1 MYFCP
6 LMQERSFET
15 KKVLKSVVRRWAGVC
30 VCLALATVAH
40 AQGTVKGFLK
50 SEASGEAVMFASVTL
65 EGTNY
70 GVSSD
75 VSGYYS
81 LSRIPAGQYT
91 LVVTSLEYETVREV
105 VSISNDRVLT
115 RNLLLQA
122 KVVTLEGAE
131 VRADREEQTTQVR
144 TSVET
149 IRPADIKRIPS
160 FGGAPD
166 LVQALQV
173 LPGFVSSGDQGGQLY
188 IRGGSPVQNKVL
200 LDGMLIYN
208 AFHSIGLFSVFD
220 SDALSNADVYT
231 GAFSAKYGGRI
242 SSVMDIRTRDGNMV
256 KTEGKVGASPF
267 GAKVLVHG
275 PLRKM
280 QEDRSG
286 GISYL
291 LSVKHSYL
299 EQSSE
304 WFYPYIDDGRLPFGF
319 TDTYGKI
326 TFGGGDGSK
335 MNLFGFNFNDNAS
348 VLDDATLEP
357 FANYRWSNV
366 GGGGAFTVVPPG
378 SSVLMNGHFAFSN
391 YKIDFE
397 EAGSPDRFSEAKG
410 FNFGLDF
417 KYVLGEDNVE
427 YGIEVVGL
435 KTDFETFNTLG
446 VSVEQEEN
454 TTELGGYVDYT
465 IKRGRWILQPSG
477 RFQYYSSLAKA
488 RLEPRLGIKF
498 KATERLRLK
507 AAGGMYSQNVIS
519 TASDRDIVNLF
530 QGFLTAPQNLQDN
543 ITLPN
548 GEVREITQ
556 SLQTANHAVAGLEFD
571 LTERMNVNI
580 EGYVK
585 HFTRLTNINRNKLFP
600 DNITYASEEDAFKKD
615 FIVETG
621 RAVGADVVLKYEERE
636 TYLWF
641 VYGLG
646 NVDRW
651 DGFRWYDPLF
661 DRRHNVNLVASQGFG
676 KQWLVSARWNL
687 GSGLP
692 FTQSQGYYQAPG
704 TGGGIDG
711 DYVASNPSNISIFL
725 SGLNEGR
732 LPAYHRLDVNMKRTW
747 GNTDGSQLELSVGIT
762 NVYSRQ
768 NVFYINRI
776 TGQRKDQLPFLPSVG
791 LDWTF

>member
-1 MYFCP
+1 MRK
-6 LMQERSFET
+6 LKIDSLRAAAVNALRLLA
-15 KKVLKSVVRRWAGVC
+15 VLLLGV
-30 VCLALATVAH
+30 TTTSS

-50 SEASGEAVMFASVTL
+50 SESSGEAVMFASVTL
-65 EGTNY
+65 EGTSF

-75 VSGYYS
+75 VEGYFS

-91 LVVTSLEYETVREV
+91 LVVTSLEFETLKK
-105 VSISNDRVLT
+105 SIEIRNNKVLT
-115 RNLLLQA
+115 SNMLLST
-122 KVVTLEGAE
+122 KVVVLGGAE

-173 LPGFVSSGDQGGQLY
+173 LPGFVSTGDQGGQLY
-188 IRGGSPVQNKVL
+188 IRGGSPIQNKVL

-220 SDALSNADVYT
+220 SDALANADVYT

-242 SSVMDIRTRDGNMV
+242 SSVMDIRTRDGNMRR
-256 KTEGKVGASPF
+256 TEGRVGASPF
-267 GAKVLVHG
+267 GAKLLVHG
-275 PLRKM
+275 PLRAM
-280 QEDRSG
+280 SEDKSG

-299 EQSSE
+299 DQTSE
-304 WFYPYIDDGRLPFGF
+304 LFYPYIDDGRLPFGF
-319 TDTYGKI
+319 TDAFGKI
-326 TFGGGDGSK
+326 TFGGADGSK
-335 MNLFGFNFNDNAS
+335 LSLFGFNFNDNAS
-348 VLDDATLEP
+348 VLDDSTGVD
-357 FANYRWSNV
+357 FANYGWRNV
-366 GGGGAFTVVPPG
+366 GGGGTFTVVPPG
-378 SSVLMNGHFAFSN
+378 SSVLLNGHFALSN
-391 YKIDFE
+391 YRINFDE
-397 EAGSPDRFSEAKG
+397 VGSPDRFSEVQG

-417 KYVLGEDNVE
+417 KYVLGEDNLE
-427 YGIEVVGL
+427 YGLEVVGMQ
-435 KTDFETFNTLG
+435 TDFQTFNSLQ
-446 VSVEQEEN
+446 VSVEQQEN

-465 IKRGRWILQPSG
+465 MTRGSWIVQPSL
-477 RFQYYSSLAKA
+477 RLQYYSSLAKA
-488 RLEPRLGIKF
+488 RIEPRFGIKY
-498 KATERLRLK
+498 KASERLRLK

-519 TASDRDIVNLF
+519 ANSDRDIVNLF
-530 QGFLTAPQNLQDN
+530 YGFLAGPQNLQDD
-543 ITLPN
+543 IQLAN
-548 GEVREITQ
+548 GEQREIVH
-556 SLQTANHAVAGLEFD
+556 SLQTANHAVAGFEFD
-571 LTERMNVNI
+571 LTERLNVNA

-585 HFTRLTNINRNKLFP
+585 HFTQLTNFNRNKLFP
-600 DNITYASEEDAFKKD
+600 DNTTYASEPDAFKKD

-621 RAVGADVVLKYEERE
+621 RAVGADVVVKYEERE

-646 NVDRW
+646 DVDRW
-651 DGFRWYDPLF
+651 DGFRWYDPVF

-676 KQWLVSARWNL
+676 DGAWLVSARWNL

-692 FTQSQGYYQAPG
+692 FTQSQGYYQAPS

-711 DYVASNPSNISIFL
+711 DYLTTNPDDISIYL

-732 LPAYHRLDVNMKRTW
+732 LPAYHRLDLNVKRTW
-747 GNTDGSQLELSVGIT
+747 ERGGGDIELSVGIT

-768 NVFYINRI
+768 NIFYVNRI
-776 TGQRKDQLPFLPSVG
+776 TGQRKNQLPFLPSLG
-791 LDWTF
+791 LDWSF

>member
-1 MYFCP
+1 
-6 LMQERSFET
+6 MQE
-15 KKVLKSVVRRWAGVC
+15 LKTFPRGVKTSLLWRVVGFAVMMGWGI
-30 VCLALATVAH
+30 VAS

-50 SEASGEAVMFASVTL
+50 SESSGEAVMFASVTL
-65 EGTNY
+65 EGTTY

-75 VSGYYS
+75 VEGYYS

-91 LVVTSLEYETVREV
+91 LVVTSLEYETVKESVDIR
-105 VSISNDRVLT
+105 DGKVLT
-115 RNLLLQA
+115 RNLLLA
-122 KVVTLEGAE
+122 TKVVTLEGAE

-173 LPGFVSSGDQGGQLY
+173 LPGFVSTGDQGGQLY
-188 IRGGSPVQNKVL
+188 IRGGSPIQNKVL

-242 SSVMDIRTRDGNMV
+242 SSVMDIRTRDGNMRQ
-256 KTEGKVGASPF
+256 TEGRVGASPF
-267 GAKVLVHG
+267 GAKLLVHG

-280 QEDRSG
+280 SEDRSG

-299 EQSSE
+299 EQTSQL
-304 WFYPYIDDGRLPFGF
+304 FYPYIDDGRLPFGF
-319 TDTYGKI
+319 TDAFGKI

-335 MNLFGFNFNDNAS
+335 LSVFGFNFNDNAS
-348 VLDDATLEP
+348 VLDDSTGVD
-357 FANYRWSNV
+357 FANYGWRNV
-366 GGGGAFTVVPPG
+366 GGGGTFTVVPPG
-378 SSVLMNGHFAFSN
+378 SSVLLNGHFALSN
-391 YKIDFE
+391 YRINFDE
-397 EAGSPDRFSEAKG
+397 VGSPDRFSEVQG

-427 YGIEVVGL
+427 YGIEVVGMR
-435 KTDFETFNTLG
+435 TDFQTFNSLQ
-446 VSVEQEEN
+446 VAVEQQEN

-465 IKRGRWILQPSG
+465 IKRGPWIVQPSL
-477 RFQYYSSLAKA
+477 RLQYYSSLARA
-488 RLEPRLGIKF
+488 RMEPRFGVKY
-498 KATERLRLK
+498 KASERLRLK

-519 TASDRDIVNLF
+519 ANSDRDIVNLF
-530 QGFLTAPQNLQDN
+530 YGFLAGPQNLQDD
-543 ITLPN
+543 IQLPN
-548 GEVREITQ
+548 GEEREIVH
-556 SLQTANHAVAGLEFD
+556 SLQTASHAVAGFEFD
-571 LTERMNVNI
+571 LTERLNI
-580 EGYVK
+580 NTEGYIK
-585 HFTRLTNINRNKLFP
+585 HFTQLTNFNRNKLFP
-600 DNITYASEEDAFKKD
+600 DNTTYADEPDAFKKD

-621 RAVGADVVLKYEERE
+621 RAVGADVVVKYEERE

-646 NVDRW
+646 DVDRW
-651 DGFRWYDPLF
+651 DGFRWYDPVF

-676 KQWLVSARWNL
+676 NGAWLVSARWNL

-711 DYVASNPSNISIFL
+711 DYLTSNPGDISIYL
-725 SGLNEGR
+725 AGLNEGR
-732 LPAYHRLDVNMKRTW
+732 LPAYHRLDLNVKRTW
-747 GNTDGSQLELSVGIT
+747 KEVGGGELELSAGVT
-762 NVYSRQ
+762 NVYSRE

-776 TGQRKDQLPFLPSVG
+776 TGQRKNQLPFLPSVG
-791 LDWTF
+791 LDWSF